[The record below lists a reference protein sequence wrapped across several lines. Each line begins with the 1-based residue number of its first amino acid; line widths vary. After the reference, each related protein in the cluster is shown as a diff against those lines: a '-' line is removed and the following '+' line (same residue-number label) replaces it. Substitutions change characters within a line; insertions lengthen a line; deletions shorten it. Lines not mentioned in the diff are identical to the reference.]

1 MKALRFLVPLVVM
14 GALGTQLLGSSLAL
28 VVAQEGAGTVSVFSL
43 DGDLLTT
50 LNPTGGW
57 LYPTAAAFD
66 SSGNVWVSD
75 FLADALYE
83 FSMYGVHI
91 GSITGPGIAHP
102 VGLAFTADGNIMVVD
117 RDTGQVC
124 EVTTSGATVGT
135 CISLTLP
142 RGVAVSGDSVYVS
155 AEGAAVVNQYTVGP
169 PGSFVLDNSVASKNP
184 RGVAIDSS
192 GNVYVSTADAD
203 HDFANLVMMYTSTL
217 GSGSVFIGAAA
228 GLTGANGLAFD
239 PEGHLYVV
247 DYFAGTITRFDSDGT
262 NPVTLVTGLDYP
274 SGVALGE
281 WVPEPGTWL
290 MLALGLGALALRR
303 RR

>member
-14 GALGTQLLGSSLAL
+14 GTLGTPLLGSSLAL

-75 FLADALYE
+75 FLANALYE
-83 FSMYGVHI
+83 FSNYGVYI
-91 GSITGPGIAHP
+91 GTITGPGIVHP

-124 EVTTSGATVGT
+124 EVTTSGVTVGT
-135 CISLTLP
+135 CISLTDP
-142 RGVAVSGDSVYVS
+142 VRGVAVSGNEVYVS
-155 AEGAAVVNQYTVGP
+155 SEGSAVLNAYTVGSTTP
-169 PGSFVLDNSVASKNP
+169 DYSVTSLNP
-184 RGVAIDSS
+184 RGIAIDSS
-192 GNVYVSTADAD
+192 GNVYVSAASTTGIFADE
-203 HDFANLVMMYTSTL
+203 VQEYTSSL
-217 GSGSVFIGAAA
+217 GYLGVFASGFV
-228 GLTGANGLAFD
+228 GANGLAFD

-262 NPVTLVTGLDYP
+262 NPATLVTGLDYP